1 MKKIKYNLW
10 LLKEKL
16 IYKYP
21 CTLAI
26 TSGVALGL
34 LLITIFINLPCNN
47 PRLVDF
53 KEPTT
58 PTTLT
63 NQINNDNFN
72 YIPSSAHEINVIV
85 DDSIVNNIT
94 NNL

>member
-10 LLKEKL
+10 LLKEKI
-16 IYKYP
+16 IYKYS
-21 CTLAI
+21 CTFAI
-26 TSGVALGL
+26 TSGIALGL
-34 LLITIFINLPCNN
+34 LLITIFVNLPCNN

-53 KEPTT
+53 KEPTN
-58 PTTLT
+58 TTLI
-63 NQINNDNFN
+63 NQIDDDNFN

-85 DDSIVNNIT
+85 DDSIVDDIT

>member
-26 TSGVALGL
+26 TSGIALGL

-47 PRLVDF
+47 PRVVDF

-58 PTTLT
+58 PTLI
-63 NQINNDNFN
+63 NQIDDDSFN
-72 YIPSSAHEINVIV
+72 YVPSSAHEINVIV
-85 DDSIVNNIT
+85 DDSIVNDIT